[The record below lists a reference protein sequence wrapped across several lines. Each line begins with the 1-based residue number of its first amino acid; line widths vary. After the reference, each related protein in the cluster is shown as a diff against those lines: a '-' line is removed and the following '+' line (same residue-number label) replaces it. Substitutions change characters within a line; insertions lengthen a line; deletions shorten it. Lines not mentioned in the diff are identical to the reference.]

1 MYIGKILMYLT
12 WPILIVLSYLLVR
25 FALKKFDKNR
35 KSEEVENQV

>member
-25 FALKKFDKNR
+25 IALKKFDKNR
-35 KSEEVENQV
+35 KSEEVETQG